1 MSSRSRFGPL
11 IATLLT
17 TLGCALFVFLS
28 LLIYWNEL
36 ERRLDDLCASKNWAE
51 CAAAVAGDLSLR
63 WPFVATTPA
72 VSGLSQDGAQGA
84 PQRVEAEAP
93 PLLLQNYFLELA
105 GRHAEVSPPPSLAA
119 VALIVERAKFYEY
132 QWHFAHLSEAYVRCA
147 VSLYRKR
154 AKVAL
159 ASVNSDKQAAAES
172 LEALAKGL
180 HHLAE
185 LYQRHGKYLIA
196 EKALK
201 ECIDVGTQGFTL
213 ADRSSSERFRAQLLV
228 DYGAHIKILND
239 LGRTPEAERESKLLL
254 DQ

>member
-17 TLGCALFVFLS
+17 TLGFGLFASLS

-36 ERRLDDLCASKNWAE
+36 EGRLDAFCASKNWAE
-51 CAAAVAGDLSLR
+51 CAAAVAGDFSLG
-63 WPFVATTPA
+63 WPFVATASA
-72 VSGLSQDGAQGA
+72 VPGASPGA
-84 PQRVEAEAP
+84 AQRTEEEAP
-93 PLLLQNYFLELA
+93 ARLLQNYFLELA
-105 GRHAEVSPPPSLAA
+105 GRHSGVPQLPSPAA
-119 VALIVERAKFYEY
+119 LALIVDRAKFYEY